1 MAYVQP
7 AQPRVDFMPTAVVD
21 PPMDGRVLLVSNR
34 LPVTVRDSAG
44 GVEVVPSDGGLA
56 SGLRG
61 YYQSASATWIGW
73 PGPLSPAAA
82 RPGRGSL
89 AAQLEAHNLRV
100 VELAPSDVEDFFP
113 CVRVNALR
121 QLWC

>member
-1 MAYVQP
+1 MLHLQP
-7 AQPRVDFMPTAVVD
+7 AQPNVNFMPSAVADV
-21 PPMDGRVLLVSNR
+21 PADGRVLIVSNR

-44 GVEVVPSDGGLA
+44 VVEVVPSDGGLA

-82 RPGRGSL
+82 RAGRGSL
-89 AAQLEAHNLRV
+89 DAQLAGRNLR
-100 VELAPSDVEDFFP
+100 AGGS
-113 CVRVNALR
+113 AAA
-121 QLWC
+121 